1 MLNNCFTIRVD
12 MDDTI
17 EHLLKAWVAWL
28 NAKYYLTVEYEN
40 IREWDMTLN
49 FPTLTEEQVYQP
61 LELKE
66 FWETVQPIEGASE
79 ILKQLIEEDGQ
90 DVYIV
95 TSPGSFKSVVPKI
108 EAVLHKYFDFID
120 DERIIIAKDK
130 SMICADIAIDDNIDN
145 LCLYSDTTFPLMRL
159 LFDSPHNRDMDIDE
173 ISKELDIAIT
183 RVHSWGEVYDIIRG
197 IDLAYS
203 TLKAE
208 TSTY

>member
-17 EHLLKAWVAWL
+17 EHLLKAWVDWL
-28 NAKYYLTVEYEN
+28 NIKYFLTVEYES

-49 FPTLTEEQVYQP
+49 FPMLTEEQIYQP

-79 ILKQLIEEDGQ
+79 ILKRLIEEDGQ
-90 DVYIV
+90 DVYIA

-108 EAVLHKYFDFID
+108 EAVLYKYFDFID
-120 DERIIIAKDK
+120 DDKIIIAKDK
-130 SMICADIAIDDNIDN
+130 SMICTDIAIDDNIDN
-145 LCLYSDTTFPLMRL
+145 LCLYKDTMFPLVRL
-159 LFDSPHNRDMDIDE
+159 LFDSPHNRDIDVDE
-173 ISKELDIAIT
+173 VAREFDIAIT
-183 RVHSWGEVYDIIRG
+183 RVHSWEEVYNIIRG
-197 IDLAYS
+197 VDLAYS

-208 TSTY
+208 TSMY